1 MIEMIV
7 DDHRDWQ
14 FPQIDLKENNRFEGF
29 SFEFTKDN
37 VNIRFEDNSPW
48 HNLTAV
54 AHVTAQIDV
63 PFSVFED
70 IIKKMKEV

>member
-48 HNLTAV
+48 HS
-54 AHVTAQIDV
+54 VTEQIDV

-70 IIKKMKEV
+70 IVNKIKEMK